1 MHSVALGV
9 FFLTLTQTHLSSLTT
24 CLSNALLSSL
34 VPTALNSV
42 RVNLI
47 NMIRDFSLTTK
58 LPLKL
63 KTVRYFTCSPTMAS
77 FFILRIKNMKKK
89 KNCIYCVV
97 GNITT
102 IHITFM
108 RFLYLSYT
116 DCYQGCF
123 SPGVYRR
130 TSKITR

>member
-47 NMIRDFSLTTK
+47 NMIRDFSSTTK

-77 FFILRIKNMKKK
+77 FFILRSKNK

-116 DCYQGCF
+116 DSYQGCF

-130 TSKITR
+130 TSNITR

>member
-47 NMIRDFSLTTK
+47 NMIRDFSSTTK
-58 LPLKL
+58 LPVKAENSALFHML
-63 KTVRYFTCSPTMAS
+63 SNNG
-77 FFILRIKNMKKK
+77 L
-89 KNCIYCVV
+89 
-97 GNITT
+97 
-102 IHITFM
+102 
-108 RFLYLSYT
+108 FLYLT
-116 DCYQGCF
+116 H
-123 SPGVYRR
+123 
-130 TSKITR
+130 